1 MPHRKQVKPEAA
13 KSEKS
18 RDAIDGLVDLLN
30 VETLDQNLYRGAS
43 SATSW
48 GRVYGG
54 QVLAQAL
61 VSATRTVSIDRP
73 LHSLHGYFLSA
84 GHPEKPI
91 VYQVENLRDGGS
103 FSTRRVTALQD
114 AHPIFAMM
122 ASFHVT
128 EPGFEHQEPMPD
140 VPPPED
146 VRPLG
151 EVLADPAFQVP
162 DAMRA
167 FFARRRPFDLRLV
180 EVDRYRHSQIG
191 PARQNMW
198 MRAPKRLPDDE
209 RLHTALLTYASDF
222 SMIDTALIP
231 HGKIMFDPGMQLA
244 SLDHALWIH
253 APARVDDWFLYAL
266 ESPAAGGAR
275 GLARGSFYSRDGRL
289 LASIAQEGLMRVRST
304 AFVIK

>member
-1 MPHRKQVKPEAA
+1 MAPKKPLASPA
-13 KSEKS
+13 KPS
-18 RDAIDGLVDLLN
+18 RDAIDGLIELLD
-30 VETLDQNLYRGAS
+30 VETLDQNLFRGAA

-54 QVLAQAL
+54 QVLSQAL
-61 VSATRTVSIDRP
+61 VSATRTVPVERG
-73 LHSLHGYFLSA
+73 LHSLHAYFLRA
-84 GHPEKPI
+84 GDPGKPI
-91 VYQVENLRDGGS
+91 VYQVEALRDGGS
-103 FSTRRVTALQD
+103 FSARRVTALQD

-122 ASFHVT
+122 ASFHIS
-128 EPGFEHQEPMPD
+128 EPGFEHQDPMPA
-140 VPPPED
+140 VPPPEE

-151 EVLADPAFQVP
+151 EVLAHPDFKVP

-167 FFARRRPFDLRLV
+167 FFARRRPFDVRLV
-180 EVDRYRHSQIG
+180 EIDRYRHAG
-191 PARQNMW
+191 PAPGRQHMW
-198 MRAPKRLPDDE
+198 MRAPKTLPDDP

-244 SLDHALWIH
+244 SLDHALWLH
-253 APARVDDWFLYAL
+253 GPARVDDWFLYAL

-275 GLARGSFYSRDGRL
+275 GLARGAFYSRDGRL
-289 LASIAQEGLMRVRST
+289 IASIAQEGLMRARST